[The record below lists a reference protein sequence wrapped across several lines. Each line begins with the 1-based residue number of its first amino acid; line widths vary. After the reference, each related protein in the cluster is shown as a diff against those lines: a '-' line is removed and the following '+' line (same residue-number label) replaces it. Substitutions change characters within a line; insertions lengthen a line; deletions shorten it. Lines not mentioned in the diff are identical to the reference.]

1 MMAPVRAA
9 AVPIMVNDLTG
20 KMGRAVAEAVV
31 ARGDACCFLV
41 PVAFSGLAKDPVDVN
56 GVEVEV
62 KAITDPNAG
71 DVLDALKEKYPGL
84 IVVDYTLPAAVN
96 ANADFYVEHEAR
108 TNDDDD
114 DDARERRRVDTTRD
128 GSTWTMMG
136 GGG

>member
-1 MMAPVRAA
+1 MAPVRAA

-31 ARGDACCFLV
+31 ARGDASCFLV

-114 DDARERRRVDTTRD
+114 DARERRRVDTTRD
-128 GSTWTMMG
+128 GSTWTMMSG
-136 GGG
+136 GG